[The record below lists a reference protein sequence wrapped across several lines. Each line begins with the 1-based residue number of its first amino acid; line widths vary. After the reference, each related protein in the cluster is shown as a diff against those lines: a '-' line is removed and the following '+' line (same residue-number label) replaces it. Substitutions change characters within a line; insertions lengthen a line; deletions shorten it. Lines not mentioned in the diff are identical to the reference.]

1 MNPEDI
7 RIGDVVFSKAGRDK
21 GNYFMVYSI
30 VDEEFILT
38 VDGDK
43 RKQAAPKKKRRK
55 HVKAT
60 GTSLSSIA
68 QKLSTGLHVFDAEIR
83 KALNDT
89 GLNNPDGATKKEG

>member
-7 RIGDVVFSKAGRDK
+7 RIGDVVTSKAGRDK
-21 GNYFMVYSI
+21 GKYFMVYSI

-60 GTSLSSIA
+60 DVNLSGIA
-68 QKLSTGLHVFDAEIR
+68 QKIATGLPRV
-83 KALNDT
+83 
-89 GLNNPDGATKKEG
+89 